1 MELNDDKLNEGC
13 GLANG
18 NAEEP
23 EKEPVTATD
32 ECVDT
37 QGAEEDEKTLTETV
51 VKAAEECA
59 DADVEPAEPAVPDS
73 ALGRFWEGVKS
84 CALKVWKFV
93 CKILKMRWGRLIA
106 IALLVLLVVI
116 GLRIYNNITEKKSYY
131 ESLSQTITEMK
142 QISEFCTAQYLGEVM
157 FKDEEKVGLKNKVL
171 VLIMKGT
178 VRAGFDLTNM
188 QTELVGDTTLNVT
201 LPPAKVLDIITNPDD
216 TKTFVER
223 GNWKHERVTAD
234 KNAARAKLLELV
246 LEDNLLATAEENGIR
261 QLTSIFMAFGFKHVN
276 IKIADSAGPEDFD
289 TVVGD
294 SVSDNIT
301 TLYAK

>member
-13 GLANG
+13 GLTNG

-23 EKEPVTATD
+23 EKEPVTTAD
-32 ECVDT
+32 ECVDN
-37 QGAEEDEKTLTETV
+37 QGAEEDEKALTEAV
-51 VKAAEECA
+51 VEAAEEPT
-59 DADVEPAEPAVPDS
+59 DADVEPAVSDS

-246 LEDNLLATAEENGIR
+246 LGDNLLATAEENGIR

>member
-1 MELNDDKLNEGC
+1 M
-13 GLANG
+13 
-18 NAEEP
+18 
-23 EKEPVTATD
+23 
-32 ECVDT
+32 
-37 QGAEEDEKTLTETV
+37 
-51 VKAAEECA
+51 
-59 DADVEPAEPAVPDS
+59 PDS

-276 IKIADSAGPEDFD
+276 IKIANCAEPEDFD
-289 TVVGD
+289 TIVGD

>member
-13 GLANG
+13 GLTNG

-23 EKEPVTATD
+23 EKEPLTATD
-32 ECVDT
+32 ECVDN

-51 VKAAEECA
+51 VEAAEEPT

-84 CALKVWKFV
+84 CALKVSKFV

-142 QISEFCTAQYLGEVM
+142 QISEFCTAQYFGEVM

-216 TKTFVER
+216 
-223 GNWKHERVTAD
+223 RVTAD